1 MCTTVNERILHWESY
16 ENLKKSLYV
25 TLLVPYLK
33 PRHFSQHLVSQN
45 IQGIWSSKTFSG
57 NYKKKSS
64 SSSHDVVRCLVSGSL
79 GTQLSVISNN
89 LYSLNP
95 LIYRGQG

>member
-1 MCTTVNERILHWESY
+1 MKEVLHWESY
-16 ENLKKSLYV
+16 KNLKKSLYV
-25 TLLVPYLK
+25 PFLIPYLK
-33 PRHFSQHLVSQN
+33 PRYFSQHLVSQN
-45 IQGIWSSKTFSG
+45 IQSLRSSKTFSG
-57 NYKKKSS
+57 NYNKKFFNSR
-64 SSSHDVVRCLVSGSL
+64 DVAGSLLSGSL